1 MYHTMI
7 ITRDGYNMLKEELDY
22 LWLIKRPLITEK
34 VAWAASLGDRSEN
47 ADYQYN
53 KRLLRH
59 IDSRV
64 RYLKITM
71 SNIKVADYR
80 PDQEGTVYIG
90 AYVEIEND
98 DETRKLSFSIVG
110 EDELFGRSDV
120 ITVDS
125 PMGKALLGKK
135 VDDEAAVETPGGTKY
150 WYVSSISYRPRVKRR
165 VSVGDYVDLECR
177 DENRN
182 RTVLITEN
190 PADSSFENAIG
201 PDSDLARA
209 ILGREERTLFT
220 MKDGLKDEPWW
231 IERIGKTP
239 EPDKSEYLPTSRV
252 S

>member
-1 MYHTMI
+1 MTI
-7 ITRDGYNMLKEELDY
+7 SGSSSV
-22 LWLIKRPLITEK
+22 PLITEK

-98 DETRKLSFSIVG
+98 DETRKLSFRIVG

-150 WYVSSISYRPRVKRR
+150 WHVSSISYRPRVKRR
-165 VSVGDYVDLECR
+165 VSVGDYVDLECAT
-177 DENRN
+177 
-182 RTVLITEN
+182 RTGTGL
-190 PADSSFENAIG
+190 SSSRKIRLT
-201 PDSDLARA
+201 PLSRMPSVRTPISRA
-209 ILGREERTLFT
+209 QYSAGRR
-220 MKDGLKDEPWW
+220 GRSSP
-231 IERIGKTP
+231 
-239 EPDKSEYLPTSRV
+239 
-252 S
+252 